1 MEHIGNRGYAPLLE
15 NSDAR
20 PFVYQ
25 YAGEIYPTETRT
37 TGAAVCLGSG
47 RIGAMLAPIFV
58 EYIHAET
65 NSFSGFFLIVCLFC
79 IVNFCLIDL
88 LPFETSDMLL
98 SDHLIQDDDSDGTH
112 SHRSGRSARS
122 VSVVDTNETANEL
135 EDSGTSQNKL
145 LEVAGSLETR
155 MERAE
160 HTI

>member
-1 MEHIGNRGYAPLLE
+1 
-15 NSDAR
+15 
-20 PFVYQ
+20 
-25 YAGEIYPTETRT
+25 
-37 TGAAVCLGSG
+37 
-47 RIGAMLAPIFV
+47 
-58 EYIHAET
+58 
-65 NSFSGFFLIVCLFC
+65 
-79 IVNFCLIDL
+79 